1 MAGGIDDHSRP
12 AGHRS
17 PIDASYRGGSLL
29 RACAPAQMVLASP
42 AIPGGPISILLLPVV
57 RLEPA
62 LLPTAI
68 LKLPVLLFWRAET
81 PFAVLSWPVVSAA
94 RAKKPFPVF
103 CCPYCKATS
112 LPTPK
117 TRSAAHQIRRFSGDR
132 LRLLILSRAGS
143 ARSGTVIA
151 KKDVDFTNNVGFNG
165 QDPISRSGRAT
176 GSGAPEM
183 QSAQAISAAYDFD
196 LAPRDYTL
204 ADGAI
209 ELVIEGAPWSAFI
222 DPSQSLELI
231 FCRQSDWP

>member
-29 RACAPAQMVLASP
+29 RGCASADGVGFACNPWRSNIDIV
-42 AIPGGPISILLLPVV
+42 
-57 RLEPA
+57 
-62 LLPTAI
+62 TAGREI
-68 LKLPVLLFWRAET
+68 GSRVTPDRDIEIAVLLFWRAET

-165 QDPISRSGRAT
+165 QDPVSRGGRAT